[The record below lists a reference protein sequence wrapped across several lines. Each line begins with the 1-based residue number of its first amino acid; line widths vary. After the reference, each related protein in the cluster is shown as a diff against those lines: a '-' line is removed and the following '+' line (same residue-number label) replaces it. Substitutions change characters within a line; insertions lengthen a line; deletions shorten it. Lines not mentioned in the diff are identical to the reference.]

1 MYFGAILWESWAW
14 TWPVS
19 TPWPGLNKA
28 YFKFGKKK
36 KKKKVVL
43 VNPYLVGLV
52 QPLWPL
58 GFKLGTNG
66 RGAYLT
72 YQSRCWLPVSA
83 SSIPGYG
90 VLAPLRSF
98 HPTPY
103 AEPLWS
109 WNFPSLSFS
118 DSYITLPFWLHFWLF
133 SPLYPQDIFSSATPR
148 SRHCPVLFFFFFKFN
163 EVPWTCKQ
171 CYSQLGDCLRVSCG
185 NTRGIQCS
193 PNCSPC

>member
-72 YQSRCWLPVSA
+72 YQSRCWLPGCPSA
-83 SSIPGYG
+83 PKKAFLAGIPCPLLWTLQPRL
-90 VLAPLRSF
+90 LAS
-98 HPTPY
+98 
-103 AEPLWS
+103 
-109 WNFPSLSFS
+109 
-118 DSYITLPFWLHFWLF
+118 
-133 SPLYPQDIFSSATPR
+133 SPLYNPAIVVAHRFLCLWPSGCAPGSFSPFSLSLPLI
-148 SRHCPVLFFFFFKFN
+148 SRHGPAQSGHVYSGLSQVSLPLLSLLSTINFLFYH
-163 EVPWTCKQ
+163 T
-171 CYSQLGDCLRVSCG
+171 
-185 NTRGIQCS
+185 
-193 PNCSPC
+193 